1 MTNYII
7 ELKKIFPKIAFIF
20 LTGTIF
26 YSCSIVKKVPD
37 NKQLLTKNV
46 VITNDTV
53 VKNERIESL
62 ISQKPN
68 GKLLGFP
75 LRLGLYNIAKDNPD
89 SLYYAWL
96 SRKPNRRENLAKLI
110 SNKQVDRLSQS
121 FLVSGLSRFLKKT
134 GEAPVVIDS
143 MKISSTK
150 NKLQGFYNNQGYFD
164 AKVTSKIDSVGLK
177 KGKVTY
183 LVSTGKASLIDSISR
198 RIETPELDSLFLKN
212 QHNLLIKTGDQFN
225 DEKFDAER
233 TRLTNYFRN
242 NGVYDFQV
250 NHVRYDI
257 ITNEKNKN
265 IDVVYDIED
274 RKIKRGDTLV
284 KTPFKIY
291 KISQVNIFTNS
302 ALKKERNKISDSVT
316 YNNYNIYS
324 IDKLNY
330 KPKAIT
336 DAVFIETG
344 NYFSDKDK
352 TLTSRSLSNLKV
364 FNFPNIEYI
373 VDTTSNNKN
382 SLIANIY
389 LIPLKKKN
397 LNASIDFNHSNIQDF
412 GITGNLSLT
421 FRNLFRRAETLEI
434 STRGNIGSSRDLPN
448 PNGTFFNLS
457 EYGADVKLT
466 FPRIFFP
473 FKTTALIKKEML
485 PTTQMSFGLTNQ
497 KNIGLDKENFTS
509 IINYN
514 WLPKDD
520 TTIRFDLLNIQ
531 FVRNLNI
538 DNYFN
543 VYNSSYN
550 RLNDLAQIYDT
561 SGSYIDPST
570 GNLTFPSA
578 VNFIDAVL
586 NGTIPINNQSNDY
599 NSIRSIGER
608 RKRLIENNLIVS
620 SALTYNKNT
629 KKGFLDNTF
638 YAIKA
643 KIETAG
649 NFASLIAKQAEEPES
664 SNGNQTLFGVEYA
677 QYAKGEVDLIKHWD
691 LGKKNILAFRTFG
704 GIAVPYGNAN
714 SIPFSRSYFAG
725 GSNDN
730 RGWQAYSLGPG
741 SSGGIN
747 DFNEANLKIAASVEY
762 RFNIV
767 GKINGGLFAD
777 AGNIWNIFDNV
788 EDKSYTFNGLES
800 LKDIALGTGIGLRYD
815 FDFFVFRIDF
825 GYKAYNPAKE
835 QSERWFRDI
844 NFSRTVLN
852 FGINYPF

>member
-1 MTNYII
+1 M
-7 ELKKIFPKIAFIF
+7 KKIFPKIVFIF

-26 YSCSIVKKVPD
+26 YSCSIVKKVPE
-37 NKQLLTKNV
+37 NKQLLLKNT

-53 VKNERIESL
+53 VKNERVESL
-62 ISQKPN
+62 LSQKPN

-75 LRLGLYNIAKDNPD
+75 LRLGLYNMAKDNPD

-96 SRKPNRRENLAKLI
+96 NRKPNRRENLAKII

-134 GEAPVVIDS
+134 GEAPVIIDS
-143 MKISSTK
+143 IKIGTTK
-150 NKLQGFYNNQGYFD
+150 SRLQGFYNNQGYFD
-164 AKVTSKIDSVGLK
+164 AKVNAEVDSVGVK
-177 KGKVTY
+177 RGKVTY
-183 LVSTGKASLIDSISR
+183 KVDTGKPYIIDSIST
-198 RIETPELDSLFLKN
+198 RIETKELDSLFSKAKRRS
-212 QHNLLIKTGDQFN
+212 LIKSGEQFN

-233 TRLTNYFRN
+233 SRLTNYFRN

-250 NHVRYDI
+250 NHVRYDV
-257 ITNEKNKN
+257 ITNEKDTK
-265 IDVVYDIED
+265 IDIVYDIED

-291 KISQVNIFTNS
+291 KISKVNIFTNS
-302 ALKKERNKISDSVT
+302 IIKRGKYKISDSVV
-316 YNNYNIYS
+316 YNNYHIYS
-324 IDKLNY
+324 IGKLNY

-336 DAVFIETG
+336 DAIFIEKG

-364 FNFPNIEYI
+364 FNFPTIEYV
-373 VDTTSNNKN
+373 VDTITNGENN
-382 SLIANIY
+382 LIANIY

-412 GITGNLSLT
+412 GVSGNLSVT

-466 FPRIFFP
+466 FPRIFLP
-473 FKTTALIKKEML
+473 FKTTNIIKKEML

-520 TTIRFDLLNIQ
+520 TTIRFDMLNIQ

-550 RLNDLAQIYDT
+550 RLNDLARVYDT
-561 SGSYIDPST
+561 SGNYLDGS
-570 GNLTFPSA
+570 GNLTYTSA
-578 VNFIDAVL
+578 VSFIDAVV
-586 NGTIPINNQSNDY
+586 NGTIPISQSTDF

-620 SALTYNKNT
+620 SAFTYNKNT
-629 KKGFLDNTF
+629 RKGFIDNTF

-649 NFASLIAKQAEEPES
+649 NLASLIAKQVPQPES
-664 SNGNQTLFGVEYA
+664 DNGNKTLFGIEYA
-677 QYAKGEVDLIKHWD
+677 QYVKGEVDLIKHWD

-704 GIAVPYGNAN
+704 GIAIPYGNAK

-741 SSGGIN
+741 RSGGIN
-747 DFNEANLKIAASVEY
+747 DFNEANLKLAASVEY

-777 AGNIWNIFDNV
+777 AGNIWNVFDNV
-788 EDKSYTFNGLES
+788 EDKSYTFNGIES

-835 QSERWFRDI
+835 ESERWFRDI

>member
-1 MTNYII
+1 M
-7 ELKKIFPKIAFIF
+7 KKIFPKIAFIF

-37 NKQLLTKNV
+37 NQQLLTKNT

-62 ISQKPN
+62 INQKPN

-75 LRLGLYNIAKDNPD
+75 IRLGLYNIAKDNPD

-96 SRKPNRRENLAKLI
+96 NRKPNRRENLAKIL

-134 GEAPVVIDS
+134 GEPPVVIDS
-143 MKISSTK
+143 VKMGITK
-150 NKLQGFYNNQGYFD
+150 RKLEGYYNNQGYFD
-164 AKVTSKIDSVGLK
+164 AKAVAIVDSVGYK
-177 KGKVTY
+177 KAKISY
-183 LVSTGKASLIDSISR
+183 KIDTGIASFIDSIST
-198 RIETPELDSLFLKN
+198 RIETPALDSLFIKSHS
-212 QHNLLIKTGDQFN
+212 QSLIKVGDQFN
-225 DEKFDAER
+225 DEKNDLER
-233 TRLTNYFRN
+233 TRLSNYFRN

-250 NHVRYDI
+250 NHVRYDV
-257 ITNEKNKN
+257 ITNNKNKN
-265 IDVVYDIED
+265 VDIVYDIEN
-274 RKIKRGDTLV
+274 RKIKRGDSLV

-302 ALKKERNKISDSVT
+302 PLKKGNYKVSDSVI

-324 IDKLNY
+324 IGKLNY
-330 KPKAIT
+330 RPKALT
-336 DAVFIETG
+336 DAIFIEKG
-344 NYFSDKDK
+344 NYFSDRDK

-364 FNFPNIEYI
+364 FNFPNIIYE
-373 VDTTSNNKN
+373 VDSLSQNEDN
-382 SLIANIY
+382 LIANIY
-389 LIPLKKKN
+389 LIPFKKFN
-397 LNASIDFNHSNIQDF
+397 WNPSIDITHSNIQTF
-412 GITGNLSLT
+412 GISGAMSFTARNI
-421 FRNLFRRAETLEI
+421 FRGAEILQVT
-434 STRGNIGSSRDLPN
+434 TRGNIGSSNDFAN
-448 PNGTFFNLS
+448 PNDTFFNIS

-466 FPRIFFP
+466 FPRIFLP
-473 FKTTALIKKEML
+473 FKTHKIIKKEML
-485 PTTQMSFGLTNQ
+485 PTTQMSFGLSSQ
-497 KNIGLDKENFTS
+497 RNIGLDKENFTG

-514 WLPKDD
+514 WLPRDD
-520 TTIRFDLLNIQ
+520 SSIRFDLLNIQ

-550 RLNDLAQIYDT
+550 RLNDLAQAYDT
-561 SGSYIDPST
+561 SQEYIDPTT
-570 GNLTFPSA
+570 GNLTNTSA
-578 VNFIDAVL
+578 VNFIDDVVSGAF
-586 NGTIPINNQSNDY
+586 PIDNQSDDFQ
-599 NSIRSIGER
+599 SIRSIGER

-620 SALTYNKNT
+620 SAFTFTKNT
-629 KKGFLDNTF
+629 RKGFLDNTF
-638 YAIKA
+638 YTFKA
-643 KIETAG
+643 KLETAG
-649 NFASLIAKQAEEPES
+649 NLATLIANQVKQPVS
-664 SNGNQTLFGVEYA
+664 DNGNKTLFGIEYA
-677 QYAKGEVDLIKHWD
+677 QYIKGEFDLIKHWD

-704 GIAVPYGNAN
+704 GIAIPYGNAN

-747 DFNEANLKIAASVEY
+747 DFNEANLKIAGSVEY
-762 RFNIV
+762 RFNIA

-777 AGNIWNIFDNV
+777 AGNIWNVFDNV
-788 EDKSYTFNGLES
+788 EDKSYTFNGFQS

-815 FDFFVFRIDF
+815 FDFFVFRIDL

>member
-1 MTNYII
+1 MKNF
-7 ELKKIFPKIAFIF
+7 FPKIAFIF

-37 NKQLLTKNV
+37 NKQLLIKNT

-53 VKNERIESL
+53 VKSERVESL
-62 ISQKPN
+62 LSQKPN

-75 LRLGLYNIAKDNPD
+75 LRLGLYNMAKENPD

-96 SRKPNRRENLAKLI
+96 NKKPHRRENLAKLL

-134 GEAPVVIDS
+134 GEAPVIIDS
-143 MKISSTK
+143 IKIGNTK
-150 NKLQGFYNNQGYFD
+150 NKLQGFYNNQGFFD
-164 AKVTSKIDSVGLK
+164 AKVSATVDSIGFK
-177 KGKVTY
+177 KGKIIYNVQ
-183 LVSTGKASLIDSISR
+183 TGKGYIIDSISTN
-198 RIETPELDSLFLKN
+198 IETKALDSLFVKAKPKS
-212 QHNLLIKTGDQFN
+212 LIKTGEQFN

-250 NHVRYDI
+250 NHVRYDV
-257 ITNEKNKN
+257 ITSEKNN
-265 IDVVYDIED
+265 NVDIVYDIED

-291 KISQVNIFTNS
+291 KISKVNIFTNS
-302 ALKKERNKISDSVT
+302 AIKKGKYKISDSVA
-316 YNNYNIYS
+316 YNNYHIYS
-324 IDKLNY
+324 IGKLNY

-336 DAVFIETG
+336 DAIFIEKG
-344 NYFSDKDK
+344 SYFSDNDK

-364 FNFPNIEYI
+364 FSFPTIEYV
-373 VDTTSNNKN
+373 VDTLNKEENN
-382 SLIANIY
+382 LIANIY
-389 LIPLKKKN
+389 LLPLKKKN
-397 LNASIDFNHSNIQDF
+397 LNAAIDFNHSNIQDF
-412 GITGNLSLT
+412 GISGNLSVT

-434 STRGNIGSSRDLPN
+434 ATRGNIGSSRDLPN

-473 FKTTALIKKEML
+473 FRTTSIIKKEML

-497 KNIGLDKENFTS
+497 KNIGLDKENFS
-509 IINYN
+509 GIINYN
-514 WLPKDD
+514 WIPRDH
-520 TTIRFDLLNIQ
+520 TTIRFDLLNVQ

-561 SGSYIDPST
+561 SGTYLVNS
-570 GNLTFPSA
+570 GNLSFTSA
-578 VNFIDAVL
+578 VDFIDAVTN
-586 NGTIPINNQSNDY
+586 NGSITINNQDDY

-620 SALTYNKNT
+620 SAFTFNKNT
-629 KKGFLDNTF
+629 QKGFLDNTF

-643 KIETAG
+643 KLETAG
-649 NFASLIAKQAEEPES
+649 NLASLIAKQVPQQES
-664 SNGNQTLFGVEYA
+664 DNGNKTLFGIEYA
-677 QYAKGEVDLIKHWD
+677 QYVKGEIDLIKHWD
-691 LGKKNILAFRTFG
+691 LGKKHILAFRTFG
-704 GIAVPYGNAN
+704 GIAIPYGNAN

-747 DFNEANLKIAASVEY
+747 DFNEANLKLAASVEY
-762 RFNIV
+762 RFNIA

-788 EDKSYTFNGLES
+788 EDKAYTFNGIKS
-800 LKDIALGTGIGLRYD
+800 LTDIALGTGIGLRYD

-825 GYKAYNPAKE
+825 GYKTYNPAKE

>member
-1 MTNYII
+1 M
-7 ELKKIFPKIAFIF
+7 KKIFPKIAFIF
-20 LTGTIF
+20 ITGTLF
-26 YSCSIVKKVPD
+26 YSCSMVKKVPD
-37 NKQLLTKNV
+37 GKQLLTKNT

-53 VKNERIESL
+53 VKNERVESL

-96 SRKPNRRENLAKLI
+96 ERKPNRRENLAKIL

-134 GEAPVVIDS
+134 GEAPVIIDS
-143 MKISSTK
+143 IKIGTTK
-150 NKLQGFYNNQGYFD
+150 NRLQGFYSNQGFFD
-164 AKVTSKIDSVGLK
+164 AKVTAKVDSVGVK
-177 KGKVTY
+177 RAEITY
-183 LVSTGKASLIDSISR
+183 HVETGKGYIIDSISK
-198 RIETPELDSLFLKN
+198 RIETPALDSLFVKT
-212 QHNLLIKTGDQFN
+212 QPRSLIKKGEQFN

-233 TRLTNYFRN
+233 TRLTTYFRN
-242 NGVYDFQV
+242 HGVYDFQV
-250 NHVRYDI
+250 NHVRYDV
-257 ITNEKNKN
+257 ITSEKDTN
-265 IDVVYDIED
+265 IDIVYDIED

-302 ALKKERNKISDSVT
+302 PIKKGKYKISDSVV

-324 IDKLNY
+324 IGKLNY

-336 DAVFIETG
+336 DAIFIEKG
-344 NYFSDKDK
+344 NYFSDNDK

-373 VDTTSNNKN
+373 EDLSTEDENDLV
-382 SLIANIY
+382 ANIY

-421 FRNLFRRAETLEI
+421 FRNFFRRAETLEI

-473 FKTTALIKKEML
+473 FKTTSIIKKEML

-520 TTIRFDLLNIQ
+520 TTIRYDLLNIQ

-550 RLNDLAQIYDT
+550 RLNDLAQVYDT
-561 SGSYIDPST
+561 TGTYLDPST
-570 GNLTFPSA
+570 GNLTNTSA
-578 VNFIDAVL
+578 VGFIDAVL
-586 NGTIPINNQSNDY
+586 NGSIPINNQSSDF

-620 SALTYNKNT
+620 SAFTYNKNT
-629 KKGFLDNTF
+629 RKGFLDNTF

-643 KIETAG
+643 KIESAG
-649 NFASLIAKQAEEPES
+649 NLVSLFAKQVPQPES
-664 SNGNQTLFGVEYA
+664 DNGNETLFGIEYA
-677 QYAKGEVDLIKHWD
+677 QYVKGEVDLIKHWD

-704 GIAVPYGNAN
+704 GIAIPYGNAN

-730 RGWQAYSLGPG
+730 RGWQAYGLGPG

-747 DFNEANLKIAASVEY
+747 DFNEANLKLAASVEY

-767 GKINGGLFAD
+767 GKINGGLFVD
-777 AGNIWNIFDNV
+777 AGNIWNVFDNV
-788 EDKSYTFNGLES
+788 EDKSYTFNGIES
-800 LKDIALGTGIGLRYD
+800 LKDIAVGTGIGLRYD

-835 QSERWFRDI
+835 QSERWFKDI
-844 NFSRTVLN
+844 NFSKTVLN

>member
-46 VITNDTV
+46 VITNDTI

-143 MKISSTK
+143 IKISSTK

-164 AKVTSKIDSVGLK
+164 TKVTSKIDSVGLK
-177 KGKVTY
+177 RGKVTY
-183 LVSTGKASLIDSISR
+183 LVSTGEASLIDSISR

-212 QHNLLIKTGDQFN
+212 QHSLLIKTGDQFN

-302 ALKKERNKISDSVT
+302 VLKKERNKISDSVT

-344 NYFSDKDK
+344 SYFSDKDK

-373 VDTTSNNKN
+373 VDTTSSNKN

-466 FPRIFFP
+466 FPRIFLP
-473 FKTTALIKKEML
+473 FKTIALIKKEML

-649 NFASLIAKQAEEPES
+649 NFASLIAKQVKEPES

-704 GIAVPYGNAN
+704 GIAIPYGNAN